1 MFKTER
7 DRTDNSDFEAETS
20 TFPTGS
26 HSESPNQSVIGA
38 DLTIVGN
45 LVCAG
50 DLKVDGRVDGDITC
64 RILTLGAEPVI
75 NSKVKADTVRI
86 CGAFTGEVRARKVI
100 LTSTARVQGDLYHEH
115 LEIERGAT
123 YQGYV
128 GRLADPAAKT
138 SEQVGK
144 AEQKITAL
152 KTA

>member
-1 MFKTER
+1 MFKTDR
-7 DRTDNSDFEAETS
+7 DKSDSQAIETGTS
-20 TFPTGS
+20 TFPKGKRK
-26 HSESPNQSVIGA
+26 ESADQSVIGA

-45 LVCAG
+45 LICAG

-64 RILTLGAEPVI
+64 RTLTLGAEPVI

-100 LTSTARVQGDLYHEH
+100 LTNTARVQGDLYHEH

-123 YQGYV
+123 FEGYV
-128 GRLADPAAKT
+128 GRIADPAAKT
-138 SEQVGK
+138 SEQVAK
-144 AEQKITAL
+144 AENKVTAL